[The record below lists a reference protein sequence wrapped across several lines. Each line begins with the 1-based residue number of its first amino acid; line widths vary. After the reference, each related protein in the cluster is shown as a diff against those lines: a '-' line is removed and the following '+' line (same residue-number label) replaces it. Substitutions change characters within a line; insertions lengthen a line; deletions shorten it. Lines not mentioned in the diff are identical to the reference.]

1 MVPLLYVFLDGV
13 RSTAE
18 ISANS
23 TALPNPWVWS
33 NYGTILTSAAFW
45 EFLGN
50 SALIA
55 TVATALAVGLGSMA
69 AFALSRYVFRGREV
83 FFTLFI
89 SGLLFPLQIA
99 ALPLF
104 LQLQL
109 MGLLDNQF
117 GVALPEA
124 AFSLP
129 ITILILRPFM
139 RGIPGDLEDAAMVDG
154 ASRLRF
160 FAQILLP
167 MCKPALVTVALL
179 AFVTS
184 WNQFLL
190 PLLVLQHAV
199 ALHPAA
205 RRLHVPV
212 DVLVEHGLDP
222 GVHRAGRGA
231 RPCRVP
237 VGPALPGGRCVRRG
251 QGVGLFPVRKNCSR
265 DERNGVSDDSGSV
278 RAVEGRPLFVRDM
291 DCGVAGRTTC
301 SAGRCARRCRLTG
314 RSASSRS
321 SARTA

>member
-1 MVPLLYVFLDGV
+1 MTAITAASPPAGARGARRRSSSWTILPATYLVSVVILGITVVPLLYVFLDGA
-13 RSTAE
+13 RSTAQ
-18 ISANS
+18 ISNS
-23 TALPNPWVWS
+23 ATALPNPWVWS
-33 NYGTILTSAAFW
+33 NYGTILSSAAFW

-55 TVATALAVGLGSMA
+55 GVATVLAVGLGAMA

-83 FFTLFI
+83 FYTLFV

-109 MGLLDNQF
+109 LGLLDNQF

-129 ITILILRPFM
+129 ITMLILRPFM
-139 RGIPGDLEDAAMVDG
+139 RAIPGDIEDAALVDG

-167 MCKPALVTVALL
+167 MCRPALVTVALL

-190 PLLVLQHAV
+190 PLLVFSTQSHFTLPLGVYTYQSTYSSDTAIILAFTALAAV
-199 ALHPAA
+199 
-205 RRLHVPV
+205 
-212 DVLVEHGLDP
+212 
-222 GVHRAGRGA
+222 
-231 RPCRVP
+231 
-237 VGPALPGGRCVRRG
+237 PALAVF
-251 QGVGLFPVRKNCSR
+251 VWA
-265 DERNGVSDDSGSV
+265 ERY
-278 RAVEGRPLFVRDM
+278 L
-291 DCGVAGRTTC
+291 VAGA
-301 SAGRCARRCRLTG
+301 AGAVKG
-314 RSASSRS
+314 
-321 SARTA
+321 